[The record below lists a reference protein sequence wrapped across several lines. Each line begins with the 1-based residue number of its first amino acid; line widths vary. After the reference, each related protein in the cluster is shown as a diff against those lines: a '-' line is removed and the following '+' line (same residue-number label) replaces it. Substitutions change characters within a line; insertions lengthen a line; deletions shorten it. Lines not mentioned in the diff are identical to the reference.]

1 MKYIVAVA
9 VFLMVSFLSAQRPED
24 CPLHAQHMQQMQP
37 DKQAQDENP
46 SAGIMQR
53 GEKGMG
59 FSQTATNHHF
69 LITDDGG
76 IIQVE
81 VNDPQDMKGRDQIR
95 THLQGIAKAFAAGDF
110 SIPAF
115 VHDRT
120 VPGVPALELLRSEIK
135 YEYAQSAAGGRV
147 QISSRNPEA
156 VAAIHD
162 FMTFQIQEHHTR
174 DPITKPAATAQV
186 KTLAPEQV
194 QSLLGGEGMGMA
206 KAAELN
212 HYPGPRHVLDLA
224 STLQL
229 SNDQIAQSQAIYD
242 EMHQKAVTLGEQI
255 LRQEVALDHLFEA
268 QEVSSDRVRTLVAE
282 IAVLQGQLRG
292 VHLLAHVAEKQVLSP
307 EQVERYVELRTNS
320 GPTDHPHAHTG
331 Q

>member
-9 VFLMVSFLSAQRPED
+9 VFLIVGSLSAQRPED
-24 CPLHAQHMQQMQP
+24 CPLHVQHMQQMQH
-37 DKQAQDENP
+37 DKQARDDNP
-46 SAGIMQR
+46 SAGVINR

-59 FSQTATNHHF
+59 FSQTSTNHHF

-76 IIQVE
+76 VIQVE
-81 VNDPQDMKGRDQIR
+81 VNDPQDVKGREQIR
-95 THLQGIAKAFAAGDF
+95 THLQGVTKAFAAGDF
-110 SIPAF
+110 RIPAF
-115 VHDRT
+115 VHDQP
-120 VPGVPALELLRSEIK
+120 VPGVPVLERLRSDIS
-135 YEYAQSAAGGRV
+135 YEYAQTAAGGKV

-156 VAAIHD
+156 IAAIHD
-162 FMTFQIQEHHTR
+162 FLTFQIREHHTR

-224 STLQL
+224 SALQL
-229 SNDQIAQSQAIYD
+229 SKDQTAQSQAIYD
-242 EMHQKAVTLGEQI
+242 EMHQKAVALGGQI
-255 LRQEVALDHLFEA
+255 IQQERALDQLFELR
-268 QEVSSDRVRTLVAE
+268 EVSPERVRTLVAE
-282 IAVLQGQLRG
+282 IALLQGQLRS

-307 EQVERYVELRTNS
+307 EQVMRYVELRTNP
-320 GPTDHPHAHTG
+320 GPKDHSHGHNG

>member
-1 MKYIVAVA
+1 MKYMAAVA
-9 VFLMVSFLSAQRPED
+9 VFLMVGSLSAQTPED
-24 CPLHAQHMQQMQP
+24 CPLHDQHMQAMQH
-37 DKQAQDENP
+37 DKQAQGDNP
-46 SAGIMQR
+46 SAGVINR

-76 IIQVE
+76 VIQVE
-81 VNDPQDMKGRDQIR
+81 VNDPQDVTGRDEIR

-120 VPGVPALELLRSEIK
+120 APGVSALDRLKSEIR
-135 YEYAQSAAGGRV
+135 YEYAQTAAGGRV
-147 QISSRNPEA
+147 HIGSRNPQA
-156 VAAIHD
+156 ITAIHD

-174 DPITKPAATAQV
+174 DPLTKPAPSAQV

-229 SNDQIAQSQAIYD
+229 SKDQIAQSQAIYD

-255 LRQEVALDHLFEA
+255 IRQERALDHLFEV
-268 QEVSSDRVRTLVAE
+268 QDV
-282 IAVLQGQLRG
+282 
-292 VHLLAHVAEKQVLSP
+292 
-307 EQVERYVELRTNS
+307 
-320 GPTDHPHAHTG
+320 
-331 Q
+331 